1 MRLAPPRVD
10 WVVVAVSLLVLAVA
24 LVLTM
29 PLWQPD
35 VLGHFRH

>member
-1 MRLAPPRVD
+1 MRTSLPRVD
-10 WVVVAVSLLVLAVA
+10 WVVVAVGLLVLAVV

-35 VLGHFRH
+35 FFGHFRH